1 MQSVAGRAG
10 AMLERE
16 CRARAR
22 GAAEPWSREAQLHVP
37 GNVGQWAI
45 QSTL

>member
-10 AMLERE
+10 ATLERE

-22 GAAEPWSREAQLHVP
+22 SAAEPWSSEAQLHVP

-45 QSTL
+45 QSML

>member
-10 AMLERE
+10 ATLERE
-16 CRARAR
+16 CRAR
-22 GAAEPWSREAQLHVP
+22 GAAEPWSREAQLRVP

-45 QSTL
+45 QSML